1 MNETVATLTTEQVLM
16 AKAACKPKDARPTL
30 ECVHVTTEYLE
41 VTDGHI
47 AIRTTAPEN
56 MTDDMP
62 GLYAADAWGKVKP
75 AIAGHRATIRREN
88 GHLLANECEPA
99 KLAVIPAREEDI
111 PYPDMGKVWPKGES
125 VLRFGLL
132 AATVKKLLASL
143 PPDAVLVFDV
153 PKSSMGNTTP
163 PEDRSEYNIRTKD
176 DGRTVVGALTF
187 TVGGSESG
195 VHGLLMPARIRNPL
209 A

>member
-1 MNETVATLTTEQVLM
+1 MSETVATLTMEQVLI
-16 AKAACKPKDARPTL
+16 AKAACKPKDARPPL
-30 ECVHVTTEYLE
+30 ECVHVTAECLE

-47 AIRTTAPEN
+47 ALRTAPPEN

-75 AIAGHRATIRREN
+75 AGHRATIRREN

-125 VLRFGLL
+125 VLRFGLV
-132 AATVKKLLASL
+132 AGTVKKLLASL

-153 PKSSMGNTTP
+153 PKSSMGNTTL
-163 PEDRSEYNIRTKD
+163 PEDRSEYSIRTGD
-176 DGRTVVGALTF
+176 DGRTVVGALPF
-187 TVGGSESG
+187 TVEGSESG